1 MKKNNWIKWI
11 AFSFLISFI
20 VSCGVNSSIMLK
32 SPKGEYANL
41 DSLPLRPSER
51 YLISPDDKIV
61 FSIATNDGTKLI
73 ESLSSVAEKV
83 GSTGFSPEFLVGQ
96 DSLVELP
103 VLGFVK
109 VAGLSIPECENLLE
123 SRFSKTYQNP
133 FVQVK
138 VSNQRVI
145 VFPGN
150 GGDALVIPLTSSN
163 TSLMEV
169 IAQAGGIPSRGRANM
184 IKLIRKVNGERKVY
198 TIDLSTI
205 DGLIYTDLIVQA
217 NDYIYIEPN
226 PELAKEIIKEI
237 APILSLLSSALIFV
251 TFITKIN

>member
-1 MKKNNWIKWI
+1 MKKNSSIKWI
-11 AFSFLISFI
+11 ALPFLISI
-20 VSCGVNSSIMLK
+20 VVSCGVNSSIMLK

-41 DSLPLRPSER
+41 DSLPLRPAER

-61 FSIATNDGTKLI
+61 FSLATNDGTKLI
-73 ESLSSVAEKV
+73 ESLSNVGENG

-103 VLGFVK
+103 ILGWVK
-109 VAGLSIPECENLLE
+109 VAGLSIPECEQLLE
-123 SRFSKTYQNP
+123 KQFSKTYQEP

-150 GGDALVIPLTSSN
+150 GGDAIVIPLTSSN
-163 TSLMEV
+163 TTLMEA
-169 IAQAGGIPSRGRANM
+169 IAQAGGIPSRGRANS
-184 IKLIRKVNGERKVY
+184 IKLMRKVNGKRNIY

-205 DGLIYTDLIVQA
+205 DGLRYTDLIVQA

-237 APILSLLSSALIFV
+237 APIMSLLSSALIFT
-251 TFITKIN
+251 TFITKFN